1 MVGKRRPIVAVHEA
15 GHAVIA
21 RKFGLEVE
29 YVTALWKEPKV
40 PSHSAA
46 WLAGNLDVPAQI
58 EAFEKDAIVA
68 LAGIAAQRRAYPA
81 STADADADV
90 INVVDDDDDDML
102 NARAAIYRIACLKL
116 GKPVPKGAAK
126 VTMDKAMQ
134 NQMREVFAGLKE
146 KIAALI
152 ERHWLAIKRVARA
165 LETHDRIDDQATL
178 DDLIARAERHA
189 AR

>member
-46 WLAGNLDVPAQI
+46 WLAGHLDVPAQI

-90 INVVDDDDDDML
+90 INVVVDDDML

-116 GKPVPKGAAK
+116 G
-126 VTMDKAMQ
+126 
-134 NQMREVFAGLKE
+134 
-146 KIAALI
+146 
-152 ERHWLAIKRVARA
+152 
-165 LETHDRIDDQATL
+165 
-178 DDLIARAERHA
+178 
-189 AR
+189 